1 MRTYPVGGNWRLCS
15 VRRIS
20 KIPVCWLREMQV
32 RRRLWMLLHCLRWA
46 IIVIWNLTKTRKKEA
61 KVIIYLEKSQL
72 GVEDIVCKEYL

>member
-1 MRTYPVGGNWRLCS
+1 
-15 VRRIS
+15 
-20 KIPVCWLREMQV
+20 MQV